1 MNSTLLFATYKYR
14 GTHPGPCG
22 LLDLKLQ
29 SSWLLELLICYKLSF
44 SAFAKLYIIQQFV
57 VTIKTDLGFWIGT
70 LGVSASSY
78 HFL

>member
-44 SAFAKLYIIQQFV
+44 NKAFHIRPQDF
-57 VTIKTDLGFWIGT
+57 
-70 LGVSASSY
+70 
-78 HFL
+78 FLSLSNGE

>member
-29 SSWLLELLICYKLSF
+29 SSWLLELLICYKLCF
-44 SAFAKLYIIQQFV
+44 SAFAKLYIIQ
-57 VTIKTDLGFWIGT
+57 
-70 LGVSASSY
+70 
-78 HFL
+78 